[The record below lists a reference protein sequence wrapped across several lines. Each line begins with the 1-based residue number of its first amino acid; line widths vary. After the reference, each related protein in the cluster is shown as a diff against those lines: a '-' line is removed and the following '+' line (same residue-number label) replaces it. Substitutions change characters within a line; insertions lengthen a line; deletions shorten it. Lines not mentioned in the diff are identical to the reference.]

1 MQACVFMGVCIFGT
15 RPAVSK
21 EGKLPSVA
29 FSPPVSF
36 RNTKGHILVPACLLI
51 AFPALIYKSA
61 LPSSC
66 HRLLCLSAPGAATT
80 QHNFPLPAPKQSGR
94 FWDGHAT
101 KARPLRHLLQD
112 FAAGTSREEH
122 PHPCRGGMGGW
133 AERSRAGRKA
143 QEGPRSSVALISRA
157 T

>member
-1 MQACVFMGVCIFGT
+1 MQACVFMGVCEDKSLCIFGT

-51 AFPALIYKSA
+51 TFPALIYKSA

-66 HRLLCLSAPGAATT
+66 HLLLCLSVPGVATT
-80 QHNFPLPAPKQSGR
+80 QHNFPLPAPKQSGW
-94 FWDGHAT
+94 FWDRHVT
-101 KARPLRHLLQD
+101 KAKPLRHLLQD

-122 PHPCRGGMGGW
+122 LLPWG
-133 AERSRAGRKA
+133 
-143 QEGPRSSVALISRA
+143 
-157 T
+157 